1 MSKKFNLVKAAAIT
15 FAFTASVAG
24 ITFMAVSDNRK
35 IIQAQETA
43 QADYYTSPSAGL
55 STEILL
61 ATIEDDSISTD
72 FLSVSS
78 VAQERAAEQEEI
90 VAAIEAL
97 AEETYSYYL
106 LAVEN
111 SGGYSAADE
120 YVEKALAAYEDAQ
133 YALECARNADT
144 SVLAQMY
151 VQDAAETVQAA
162 QKAADEAL
170 DAAEIAAEEEAERL
184 AAEAAAAH
192 EAEVAA
198 LRQEIVSYA
207 CSFAGWLPYVHGG
220 SSLTSGVDCSGF
232 TAAIYAHFGYTLSHS
247 SSVQSTQGRSVSL
260 SEIEPGDIVVY
271 SGHVA
276 LYIGNG
282 QIVHAPGTG
291 RTVTIASMYIMTI
304 LDVRRIVE

>member
-1 MSKKFNLVKAAAIT
+1 MLKKFNSVTAAAIM
-15 FAFTASVAG
+15 FAFTASVVG
-24 ITFMAVSDNRK
+24 ITFMTVNDNEK
-35 IIQAQETA
+35 TIQEEETA
-43 QADYYTSPSAGL
+43 QAVSYTAPSAGL

-61 ATIEDDSISTD
+61 TSVEGDLISAD

-78 VAQERAAEQEEI
+78 VAQERAAEQEKI
-90 VAAIEAL
+90 IAAIETL

-106 LAVEN
+106 LAAEN

-120 YVEKALAAYEDAQ
+120 YVEKALAAYEDAL
-133 YALECARNADT
+133 YALECAQNADT
-144 SVLAQMY
+144 AVLAQMY
-151 VQDAAETVQAA
+151 VQDAAQTVQIA
-162 QKAADEAL
+162 QEAADEAL
-170 DAAEIAAEEEAERL
+170 EAAQAAAEEEAERL

-220 SSLTSGVDCSGF
+220 SSLTAGVDCSGF

-260 SEIEPGDIVVY
+260 SEIQPGDIIVY

-282 QIVHAPGTG
+282 QIVHAPGAG